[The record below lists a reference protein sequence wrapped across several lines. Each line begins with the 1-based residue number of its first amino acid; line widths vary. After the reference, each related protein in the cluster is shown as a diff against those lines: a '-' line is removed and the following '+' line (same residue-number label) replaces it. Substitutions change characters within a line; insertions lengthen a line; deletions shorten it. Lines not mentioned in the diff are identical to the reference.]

1 MDSKRADYL
10 LAIAKFNGISK
21 AAEKLYITPS
31 ALSKY
36 LINVEKELNLVLFN
50 RDGKKFIPTLAGQKY
65 LNYLQEFQ
73 ELDRQTEATMKSLA
87 SQYDGVL
94 RIGFQRSLSEIFIG
108 EIIPRLRQKYP
119 SLRVSLS
126 EEDANNLL
134 RLLRE
139 RQLDLIIT
147 SVPNQEEHL
156 RKWPLSR
163 SQVVIVGSQQALLP
177 GKKRA
182 DFDYPW
188 LDFKQV
194 VSQEI
199 IALSQGR
206 YLRRYMDDYF
216 ASHFKKPKISVMV
229 SSTQA
234 ALLAASK
241 GLGLTFTLDT
251 LAHKSKIDNL
261 AIYSIAEQP
270 IYNEIAIFTLTD
282 YRIREEIKA
291 LAKICTELLS

>member
-10 LAIAKFNGISK
+10 LAIAEFNGISK

-36 LINVEKELNLVLFN
+36 LINVEKELDLVLFN

-65 LNYLQEFQ
+65 LDYLQKFQ
-73 ELDRQTEATMKSLA
+73 ELDRQTDAMMKTLA

-119 SLRVSLS
+119 NLRVSLS
-126 EEDANNLL
+126 EEDAKNLL
-134 RLLRE
+134 RLLHK

-147 SVPNQEEHL
+147 SVPDQKGHL

-163 SQVVIVGSQQALLP
+163 SQVVIVGSRQILLS
-177 GKKRA
+177 GKKRTN
-182 DFDYPW
+182 FGYPW
-188 LDFKQV
+188 LDFRQV
-194 VSQEI
+194 VDQDI

-216 ASHFKKPKISVMV
+216 RSHFEKPKISVMV

-251 LAHKSKIDNL
+251 LANKSKIGNL
-261 AIYSIAEQP
+261 AIYSIGKQP
-270 IYNEIAIFTLTD
+270 IYNDIAIFTLPD
-282 YRIREEIKA
+282 YRIREEIRT